1 MLAAMLLTAG
11 LVLVLHFAGVLE
23 LWQEINLET
32 HDELH
37 FGTLRVILSMAIF
50 STVLGTAIAAFFSK
64 KILKPIR
71 KVVDATHK
79 ISQGDFN
86 VNVDIRGA
94 YELEELSSSFNRMAH
109 ELSTTETL
117 RSDFINNFSHEFK
130 TPIVSV
136 RGFAK
141 LLKDENLS
149 ESERQEYL
157 DIIIAESERLAS
169 LSTNVLNL
177 SKYENIEIMPDK
189 TVFQLDEQIRKA
201 IVLTE
206 PKWTKKN
213 ITFDV
218 EMKEV
223 TIESSE
229 DLAQQI
235 WLNLLDNAIKF
246 SEHGGAITIRLEEW
260 NGGVRFQI

>member
-1 MLAAMLLTAG
+1 MNDTNVKIKKKLGLTLSLVLFVFFVMLAAMLLTGG
-11 LVLVLHFAGVLE
+11 LVLILHLAGVME
-23 LWQEINLET
+23 LWYEGNVEMHEPI
-32 HDELH
+32 H

-136 RGFAK
+136 CGFAK
-141 LLKDENLS
+141 LLKSDNLN
-149 ESERQEYL
+149 ESDKQEYL
-157 DIIIAESERLAS
+157 DIIIAESERLGA
-169 LSTNVLNL
+169 
-177 SKYENIEIMPDK
+177 
-189 TVFQLDEQIRKA
+189 
-201 IVLTE
+201 
-206 PKWTKKN
+206 
-213 ITFDV
+213 FDC
-218 EMKEV
+218 
-223 TIESSE
+223 
-229 DLAQQI
+229 
-235 WLNLLDNAIKF
+235 
-246 SEHGGAITIRLEEW
+246 
-260 NGGVRFQI
+260 